1 MSFEDISKRI
11 QSLEE
16 QFTSIRISNLEK
28 RINHLVKISCK
39 PVKNEEITNNMIK
52 KTKNAISKKK
62 YHYKEKCNRR
72 YENDEFFKSK
82 YSCYEKYAEEETK
95 LYLNDVLV
103 SYINETPK
111 EDIFQDLRNFSLNFK
126 I

>member
-1 MSFEDISKRI
+1 
-11 QSLEE
+11 
-16 QFTSIRISNLEK
+16 
-28 RINHLVKISCK
+28 
-39 PVKNEEITNNMIK
+39 MIK

-62 YHYKEKCNRR
+62 YNYKEKCKRR